1 MRRLLTAI
9 TLAALAAPAAA
20 QTVNEPSS
28 GVAFP
33 VSLTVADGSTQVLL
47 GTGLRTRTVLNVK
60 VYAFG
65 LYVDQ
70 AAART
75 ALTSF
80 AGKTAEQLAG
90 DQTFYDTF
98 LRMGFPMSMRLVM
111 TRNVSGDQMSEAF
124 NEVLGP
130 RVTAAAGR
138 GMPGGEQAL
147 ATFRTYFSVDRLTS
161 GTELLFT
168 CAADG
173 TMHVS
178 VGGERKAP
186 ISSRALCW
194 ALFDVYLGATPISPS
209 GKRTAIARTP
219 GILR

>member
-1 MRRLLTAI
+1 MLTALA
-9 TLAALAAPAAA
+9 LAALAVPAAA
-20 QTVNEPSS
+20 QTVNEPAS

-33 VSLTVADGSTQVLL
+33 VSMTVSDGSTQVLL
-47 GTGLRTRTVLNVK
+47 GTAIRTKTFLNVK
-60 VYAFG
+60 VYAYG

-75 ALTSF
+75 ALAAF

-90 DQTFYDTF
+90 DQSFYATL
-98 LRMGFPMSMRLVM
+98 LRMGFPMTMRLVM

-147 ATFRTYFSVDRLTS
+147 ATFRTYFSVERLTS

-168 CAADG
+168 CTPDG
-173 TMHVS
+173 VIHS
-178 VGGERKAP
+178 RVGGEAKPP
-186 ISSRALCW
+186 ITSNALCW
-194 ALFDVYLGATPISPS
+194 ALFDVYLGGTPIMPA
-209 GKRTAIARTP
+209 GKRTVVARTP
-219 GILR
+219 EVLR